1 MPIISD
7 EQICREDDDENEEIY
22 ANIMQNSDSQGKI
35 SVWKMEFD
43 SKEHAHQLYNEY
55 AKEFGFSIRK
65 QWKNEDRFS
74 RIISS
79 RRFVCYKEGYK
90 RRRRKKKEKKK
101 KKERRQASGCEKPR
115 KETRTS
121 CLARLTISLQAN
133 GKYRVIDFESNHNHE
148 LADKSCVHMLPSQR
162 IITDVQA
169 IEIELA
175 NNSCISPKL
184 AHELMSCQVR
194 GRENLGFTKQD
205 HKNYLRSK
213 RKKDL
218 KQGEFGGLLN

>member
-1 MPIISD
+1 MSVT
-7 EQICREDDDENEEIY
+7 RKATKEE
-22 ANIMQNSDSQGKI
+22 
-35 SVWKMEFD
+35 
-43 SKEHAHQLYNEY
+43 
-55 AKEFGFSIRK
+55 
-65 QWKNEDRFS
+65 
-74 RIISS
+74 
-79 RRFVCYKEGYK
+79 EG
-90 RRRRKKKEKKK
+90 KKK
-101 KKERRQASGCEKPR
+101 KKERRQASGCEKLR
-115 KETRTS
+115 NETRTS

-194 GRENLGFTKQD
+194 GRENLGTKQD